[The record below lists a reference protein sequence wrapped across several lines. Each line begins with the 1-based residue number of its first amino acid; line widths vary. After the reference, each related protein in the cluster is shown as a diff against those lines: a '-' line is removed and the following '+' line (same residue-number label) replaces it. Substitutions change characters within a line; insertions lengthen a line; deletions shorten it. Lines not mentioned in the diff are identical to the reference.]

1 TPESTS
7 TDGLDR
13 LDIFSGDTVM
23 TRSNNPDLGVAN
35 RESFRVVQV
44 HSDGGLILAGEDQR
58 HHHITPDYV
67 HDHIHLGYAVTDYGN
82 QGTTVDHGSVLL
94 ESSMSGA
101 GVYVGATRGRHDNT
115 IHLVAE
121 DYEDAK
127 AQFITTM
134 TRDRADRGLDQAR
147 AELAQQ
153 LPKHIMAVP
162 GEVQR
167 YLDRL
172 KANRTKLQRYA
183 DYTKP
188 LHDYDQHVAA
198 FRAQHGA
205 TLAEA
210 KQAARQA
217 SQRAE
222 AAHQQAQHITQQRRA
237 ELYQQARQQIGD
249 QLASLHTLE
258 HQARNAGLFDLKGTK
273 AKARQ
278 QREAL
283 EAEYGHALPRGKHR
297 IKHHH
302 ATEDSH
308 WVDRVAV
315 SITNNNL
322 PTDSDVVEA
331 QQQAHQAAGD
341 ARQATEHR

>member
-1 TPESTS
+1 KT
-7 TDGLDR
+7 
-13 LDIFSGDTVM
+13 
-23 TRSNNPDLGVAN
+23 
-35 RESFRVVQV
+35 
-44 HSDGGLILAGEDQR
+44 
-58 HHHITPDYV
+58 
-67 HDHIHLGYAVTDYGN
+67 
-82 QGTTVDHGSVLL
+82 
-94 ESSMSGA
+94 
-101 GVYVGATRGRHDNT
+101 
-115 IHLVAE
+115 
-121 DYEDAK
+121 
-127 AQFITTM
+127 
-134 TRDRADRGLDQAR
+134 
-147 AELAQQ
+147 
-153 LPKHIMAVP
+153 
-162 GEVQR
+162 
-167 YLDRL
+167 
-172 KANRTKLQRYA
+172 NRTKLQRYA

-198 FRAQHGA
+198 FRAQHGS

-283 EAEYGHALPRGKHR
+283 EAEYGHGLPRGKHR

-341 ARQATEHR
+341 ARQATEHREYIAHQWGAEVGEKPDIPLRRDRSSNKPITYEDAQRRIQQLDQRISWAAHPANQEQVVTALDNARQRRQAQTANKKPTRTPRLDPHSLPYQDPSRQPPTPDRGPDLGR